1 MRDKSYTQAQIFI
14 HISVLLWGF
23 TAILGKLISYDSITL
38 VWQRMS
44 LTALVYLMIPRT
56 WKLLKRIPKTT
67 VLKLLGIGGIVC
79 AHWLTFYG
87 SIKIGNSV
95 SVTLACLGS
104 ASFFTSI
111 IEPLIMRKKW
121 AINEIT
127 SGIIVIFGVVF
138 ISFSLPSDNV
148 ESQFYPAA
156 IGLGVLSAA
165 LAALFSTLNKRYIE
179 HADPLSISTIE
190 MLSGAILLT
199 IFLGVT
205 NPSALLDLPK
215 LDPSSFDWN
224 HLQNGS
230 LDLLWIVLLAVL
242 CTNLTFYLA
251 TIALKQLTAFTT
263 NLTVNLEPVYGIVL
277 GIIIFQENQDLNF
290 QFYLG
295 TAIILGAIFSN
306 IIIKRRLRL
315 KNNLS

>member
-1 MRDKSYTQAQIFI
+1 
-14 HISVLLWGF
+14 
-23 TAILGKLISYDSITL
+23 
-38 VWQRMS
+38 
-44 LTALVYLMIPRT
+44 MIPRT

-121 AINEIT
+121 AISEIT
-127 SGIIVIFGVVF
+127 SGIIVIFGVIF

-179 HADPLSISTIE
+179 DADPLSISTIE
-190 MLSGAILLT
+190 MLSGGILLT

>member
-1 MRDKSYTQAQIFI
+1 MKDKSYTQAQIFI
-14 HISVLLWGF
+14 HISVLFWGF

-38 VWQRMS
+38 VWQRMT
-44 LTALVYLMIPRT
+44 LTALVYLMIPKT
-56 WKLLKRIPKTT
+56 WNLLKSIPKKTF
-67 VLKLLGIGGIVC
+67 LKLFGIGGIVC

-111 IEPLIMRKKW
+111 IEPLIMKKKW
-121 AINEIT
+121 AISEVT
-127 SGIIVIFGVVF
+127 SGLIVIFGVIF
-138 ISFSLPSDNV
+138 ISLSLPSDNS

-165 LAALFSTLNKRYIE
+165 LAALFSTLNKRYIDD
-179 HADPLSISTIE
+179 ADPLSISTIE
-190 MLSGAILLT
+190 MLSGGIILTL
-199 IFLGVT
+199 FLGIT
-205 NPSALLDLPK
+205 NPSALSDFPNFN
-215 LDPSSFDWN
+215 PSKFDWD

-230 LDLLWIVLLAVL
+230 LDLIWILLLAVL

-277 GIIIFQENQDLNF
+277 GILIFKENQDLNF

-306 IIIKRRLRL
+306 IIIKRRLRS
-315 KNNLS
+315 KQNLT

>member
-1 MRDKSYTQAQIFI
+1 
-14 HISVLLWGF
+14 
-23 TAILGKLISYDSITL
+23 
-38 VWQRMS
+38 
-44 LTALVYLMIPRT
+44 MIPRT

-199 IFLGVT
+199 IFLGFT
-205 NPSALLDLPK
+205 NPSALLDLPRFN
-215 LDPSSFDWN
+215 PSSFDWN

>member
-1 MRDKSYTQAQIFI
+1 
-14 HISVLLWGF
+14 
-23 TAILGKLISYDSITL
+23 
-38 VWQRMS
+38 MS
-44 LTALVYLMIPRT
+44 LTASVYLITPRT
-56 WKLLKRIPKTT
+56 WKSLKRIPKKT

-121 AINEIT
+121 AISEIT

-156 IGLGVLSAA
+156 IGLGVLSAS

-179 HADPLSISTIE
+179 DADPLSISTIE
-190 MLSGAILLT
+190 MLSGGILLT
-199 IFLGVT
+199 IFLGIT

>member
-1 MRDKSYTQAQIFI
+1 M
-14 HISVLLWGF
+14 
-23 TAILGKLISYDSITL
+23 
-38 VWQRMS
+38 
-44 LTALVYLMIPRT
+44 
-56 WKLLKRIPKTT
+56 KTI
-67 VLKLLGIGGIVC
+67 LKLLGIGGIVC

-111 IEPLIMRKKW
+111 IEPLIMSKKW
-121 AINEIT
+121 AKSEIT

-138 ISFSLPSDNV
+138 ISLSLPSDNS
-148 ESQFYPAA
+148 ESQYYPAA

-165 LAALFSTLNKRYIE
+165 LAALFSTLNKRFIE
-179 HADPLSISTIE
+179 DADPLSISTIE
-190 MLSGAILLT
+190 MLSGGILLT
-199 IFLGVT
+199 LFLSVT
-205 NPSALLDLPK
+205 NPSALLNFPK
-215 LDPSSFDWN
+215 LDPSSFSWN

-315 KNNLS
+315 KKNLS